1 MGGIRAMSDLRKT
14 LSDQYLSGFGIE
26 IGAGLLP
33 TSAPNV
39 LGLVLIDKRNPEELA
54 AYFGRLPDYE
64 VLSPIDAV
72 ARFGRAADFVL
83 AHHVIEHCDNPI
95 AVLANEWLPMLKPDG
110 LLYLS
115 LPSSRHSS
123 EDLRLPT
130 PIDHLL
136 DDYYFERPSTGYES
150 KEHIY
155 SFVLQWTIFSP
166 GAFGFANSDLASYAT
181 GALDAALPDT
191 QDLHWHTYTMRV
203 AVQMIEAAFHVAGR
217 GLEWLRQEE
226 TDTELHLLCKS
237 APRFTDTAPEFLNTY
252 RERLLSAAGRI

>member
-26 IGAGLLP
+26 IGAGLSP
-33 TSAPNV
+33 TSAPNI
-39 LGLVLIDKRNPEELA
+39 LGPVFVDRRNPEELA
-54 AYFGRLPDYE
+54 AYFGRVPDYE
-64 VLSPIDAV
+64 VVSPTDAGV
-72 ARFGRAADFVL
+72 MFARAADFVA
-83 AHHVIEHCDNPI
+83 AHHVVERCDDPI
-95 AVLANEWLPMLKPDG
+95 AVLANEWLPMSKPDG

-115 LPSSRHSS
+115 LPSSRHGC

-155 SFVLQWTIFSP
+155 SFVLQWTVFSP

-181 GALDAALPDT
+181 GALHAALPDT
-191 QDLHWHTYTMRV
+191 QDLHWHTMG